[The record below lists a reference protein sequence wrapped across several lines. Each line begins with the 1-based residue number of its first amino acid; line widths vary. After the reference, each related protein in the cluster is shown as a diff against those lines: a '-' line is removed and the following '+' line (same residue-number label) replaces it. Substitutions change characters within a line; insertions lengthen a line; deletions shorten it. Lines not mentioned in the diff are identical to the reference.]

1 MVAEWEREEKVDGSQ
16 HTRAQNFQSTNP
28 AFDAAFLANYQR
40 IRDYVSR
47 RTITHEVDDVVAETF
62 TVAWRRWD
70 EIPTEAEIQSLW
82 LIRTARLTL
91 LNFYRSN
98 RRRNNLQLRLMA
110 ESQQE
115 PLDTLV
121 IDEGYEFTD
130 SNLGAIFGSLSD
142 DDQEILALVAWEG
155 CSIAE
160 LAIILESSHN
170 AAKMRLQRVKDRVRE
185 LIRGVEQ

>member
-1 MVAEWEREEKVDGSQ
+1 MVAEWKREEKDDSSQ

-28 AFDAAFLANYQR
+28 AFDAAFIANYQR

-91 LNFYRSN
+91 LNLYRSN

-115 PLDTLV
+115 PLDTLG
-121 IDEGYEFTD
+121 IDEAYEFTD

-142 DDQEILALVAWEG
+142 DDQEILALMAWEG